1 MARDCIGCPAR
12 RHAADGGIR
21 RMQRD
26 HTDPPPQSSSA
37 SVRTADELI
46 GALNS
51 AASGDVVT
59 LGADITVNPATFGTF
74 AVNKEVTID
83 CNGHKLSADNAGG
96 APLFTVSKGGTLTLV
111 DAQIDA
117 SGTVV
122 DTNAGTVVVRS
133 TGGTGISAGTF
144 VATNPGSLTIE
155 GGSFHASTAIVG
167 LSTGTIEVRS
177 GAFYSNKDC
186 FNDIIGNATFRDA
199 TMTAADGGYCLT
211 VLQDGNV
218 EIYGGKYTA
227 TDDCI
232 FSSGKVVL
240 HVGASFEATNDS
252 DGCLSGDGYDIA
264 DDAMASP
271 MDWQEASKVEF
282 ITSAITVRFYSEGAL
297 VGEAQGTPANRAFP
311 NDPVSSTGSAFCYWA
326 DKDGNRVDS
335 LSSLTADTDL
345 YATFADKT
353 YTVTFNDN
361 GKTTSK
367 TALVNTPLG
376 QVPGL
381 DRKDDGDH
389 FRCWKLGNR
398 LVDESTT
405 TPLQSNLTLTAVY
418 GSKVMNLGELKAAVA
433 AQDPA
438 IELGADIEVPETI
451 TIGYDCIING
461 CGHKLLRSKSHDKG
475 ALLAVACPGGD
486 GQQGLTLMVHGA
498 TLDGQNVEADTAAVT
513 AGEGTTLVLDHTTV
527 EKNTNADG
535 DGGGIYADE
544 ARVELNDCTIRG
556 NSAGGNGG
564 GLFLEGQEPGNLV
577 SITNS
582 TISGNAAAYGG
593 GGIGF
598 GHCLVHLYG
607 STSIAQNTAKDG
619 GGAHS
624 ANGNEDTSILYM
636 HDDSRITGNTATGQG
651 GGVNCEEMSLV
662 MYDDS
667 SIDNNKAAGDGGGVR
682 VSFYG
687 MRQLGGVIRDN
698 QAGGSGGGVYVDHA
712 SSLTAGMMY
721 DNTASQQG
729 DDLYNNSGLQSLY
742 PQQGDRRYG
751 DGNSGDLRTVQTQ
764 AIPGYYPA
772 DQGSVLVPWYGWFV
786 DGDNSGSGRFPG
798 DIAKGTLVSE
808 QNGNTGILTGDEEGV
823 GVKAIWYGLLL
834 AYDANY
840 EGTTEHQYDERA
852 YAPGSDAT
860 VRDGLFHR
868 PGYRFTGWNT
878 EKDGSGKTYESGDA
892 LTMNKSQVLYAQW
905 ERDDTP
911 TTPDNPDTPSRPA
924 NPTTPSA
931 TPAGTAVSDN
941 QPAPEPEK
949 ALPQTGDDSLK
960 QIAAAA
966 SAGVA
971 ATAGSVIALKR
982 RKLS

>member
-1 MARDCIGCPAR
+1 MPESP
-12 RHAADGGIR
+12 
-21 RMQRD
+21 
-26 HTDPPPQSSSA
+26 T
-37 SVRTADELI
+37 TTDELI
-46 GALNS
+46 GALNA

-59 LGADITVNPATFGTF
+59 LGADITVDPATFGTF
-74 AVNKEVTID
+74 AVNKEIAID

-96 APLFTVSKGGTLTLV
+96 APLFTVSRDGTLTLV

-122 DTNAGTVVVRS
+122 DTNAGAVVVRS
-133 TGGTGISAGTF
+133 TVGAGISAGTF
-144 VATNPGSLTIE
+144 VATNSGSLTIE
-155 GGSFHASTAIVG
+155 GGSFHASTAIVD
-167 LSTGTIEVRS
+167 LCLPTGTIEVRS
-177 GAFYSNKDC
+177 GTFCSNKDC
-186 FNDIIGNATFRDA
+186 FNTIIGKATFRDA
-199 TMTAADGGYCLT
+199 TMTAANGGNCLT
-211 VLQDGNV
+211 VLKSGNA

-232 FSSGKVVL
+232 ISSGKVVL
-240 HVGASFEATNDS
+240 HIGASFEATNDS
-252 DGCLSGDGYDIA
+252 DGCLSGDGYEISDE
-264 DDAMASP
+264 AMASP
-271 MDWQEASKVEF
+271 ADWQKASKVEF

-297 VGEAQGTPANRAFP
+297 FSEVQGTPANRAFP

-345 YATFADKT
+345 YATFADRT

-361 GKTTSK
+361 GKVTSK

-398 LVDESTT
+398 FVDESTT
-405 TPLQSNLTLTAVY
+405 TPLQSNLTLTAAY
-418 GSKVMNLGELKAAVA
+418 GSKVMNLEELRDAVA

-461 CGHKLLRSKSHDKG
+461 CGHKLLRSKSHDEG
-475 ALLAVACPGGD
+475 ALLAVAGPGGD
-486 GQQGLTLMVHGA
+486 GQQGPTLMVHDA
-498 TLDGQNVEADTAAVT
+498 TLDGQNVEADTAAIT

-527 EKNTNADG
+527 EKSTNADG
-535 DGGGIYADE
+535 DGGGIYAND
-544 ARVELNDCTIRG
+544 AGVELSNCTIRD
-556 NSAGGNGG
+556 NSAGSNGG
-564 GLFLEGQEPGNLV
+564 GLFLGGWMPGNL
-577 SITNS
+577 ITITDS
-582 TISGNAAAYGG
+582 TISGNTATYGG

-598 GHCLVHLYG
+598 EHCLVHLYG
-607 STSIAQNTAKDG
+607 DTTIAQNTAEDG

-624 ANGNEDTSILYM
+624 KNGNEDTCVLYM
-636 HDDSRITGNTATGQG
+636 HNSSRITGNTATRQG
-651 GGVNCEEMSLV
+651 GGVKCEEMSLV

-667 SIDNNKAAGDGGGVR
+667 SIDNNTAAEDGGGVY
-682 VSFYG
+682 VGFYG
-687 MRQLGGVIRDN
+687 MRQLGGTIRDN
-698 QAGGSGGGVYVDHA
+698 HAGGSGGGVYVDNA

-721 DNTASQQG
+721 DNTAGQQG
-729 DDLYNNSGLQSLY
+729 DDLYNNSGMQSLY

-751 DGNSGDLRTVQTQ
+751 DGNSGDLRTVQAQ

-786 DGDNSGSGRFPG
+786 DGDDSGSGRFPG

-860 VRDGLFHR
+860 VRDVLFHR

-878 EKDGSGKTYESGDA
+878 EKDGSGRTYASGDA

-905 ERDDTP
+905 ERDDSP
-911 TTPDNPDTPSRPA
+911 TTPDNPGKPSQPD
-924 NPTTPSA
+924 NPTTPSV
-931 TPAGTAVSDN
+931 TPAGTAASDN
-941 QPAPEPEK
+941 QPAPEPKK
-949 ALPQTGDDSLK
+949 ALPQTGDGSMAP
-960 QIAAAA
+960 IAVMAGV
-966 SAGVA
+966 GVA
-971 ATAGSVIALKR
+971 AAIGGASALR
-982 RKLS
+982 RH

>member
-1 MARDCIGCPAR
+1 MARDRVGCPAR
-12 RHAADGGIR
+12 QHAANGGAR

-37 SVRTADELI
+37 SVTTADELI
-46 GALNS
+46 GALNA

-59 LGADITVNPATFGTF
+59 LGADITVDPATFGTF
-74 AVNKEVTID
+74 TVNKEVTID
-83 CNGHKLSADNAGG
+83 FNGHKLSADNAAG
-96 APLFTVSKGGTLTLV
+96 APLFAVSKGVTLTLL

-144 VATNPGSLTIE
+144 VATNPGSLTID

-177 GAFYSNKDC
+177 GTFYSNKDC
-186 FNDIIGNATFRDA
+186 FNNIIGKATFRDA
-199 TMTAADGGYCLT
+199 TITAANGGNCLS

-240 HVGASFEATNDS
+240 HIGASFEATNDS
-252 DGCLSGDGYDIA
+252 DGCLQGPGYEIA
-264 DDAMASP
+264 DEAMASP
-271 MDWQEASKVEF
+271 TDWQKASKVEF
-282 ITSAITVRFYSEGAL
+282 VTSAITVRFYSEGAL
-297 VGEAQGTPANRAFP
+297 FSEIQGTPANRAFP

-335 LSSLTADTDL
+335 LSSFTADTDL
-345 YATFADKT
+345 YATFADRT

-418 GSKVMNLGELKAAVA
+418 GSKVMNLEELRGAVA

-461 CGHKLLRSKSHDKG
+461 CGHKLLRSKSHDEG
-475 ALLAVACPGGD
+475 ALLAVAGPGGD
-486 GQQGLTLMVHGA
+486 GQQGPTLMVHDA
-498 TLDGQNVEADTAAVT
+498 TLDGQNVEADTAAIT
-513 AGEGTTLVLDHTTV
+513 AGEGTTLLLDHTTV

-535 DGGGIYADE
+535 DGGGIYAND
-544 ARVELNDCTIRG
+544 ADVELSNCTIRD
-556 NSAGGNGG
+556 NSAGSNGG
-564 GLFLEGQEPGNLV
+564 GLFLEGWTPGNL
-577 SITNS
+577 ITITDS
-582 TISGNAAAYGG
+582 TISGNTATYDG

-598 GHCLVHLYG
+598 EHCLVHLYG
-607 STSIAQNTAKDG
+607 NTTIAQNAAEDG
-619 GGAHS
+619 GGVNS
-624 ANGNEDTSILYM
+624 GNGNEDTCALYM
-636 HDDSRITGNTATGQG
+636 HDSSRITGNTATRQG
-651 GGVNCEEMSLV
+651 GGVKCGEMSLV

-667 SIDNNKAAGDGGGVR
+667 SIDNNTAAEDGGGVY
-682 VSFYG
+682 VGFYG

-698 QAGGSGGGVYVDHA
+698 HAGGSGGGVYVDHA

-721 DNTASQQG
+721 DNTADQQG
-729 DDLYNNSGLQSLY
+729 DDLHNNSGLQSLY
-742 PQQGDRRYG
+742 PQQSDRRCG

-786 DGDNSGSGRFPG
+786 DGDDSGSGRFPG

-878 EKDGSGKTYESGDA
+878 EKDGSGKTYVSGDA

-924 NPTTPSA
+924 SPTTPSA

-941 QPAPEPEK
+941 QPAPEPKK
-949 ALPQTGDDSLK
+949 ALPQTGDGSMVP
-960 QIAAAA
+960 IVVVAGV
-966 SAGVA
+966 GVA
-971 ATAGSVIALKR
+971 AAIGGASALKR
-982 RKLS
+982 H

>member
-1 MARDCIGCPAR
+1 ME
-12 RHAADGGIR
+12 
-21 RMQRD
+21 
-26 HTDPPPQSSSA
+26 SA
-37 SVRTADELI
+37 LTSATTADELI
-46 GALNS
+46 GALNA

-59 LGADITVNPATFGTF
+59 LGADITVDPATFETF

-122 DTNAGTVVVRS
+122 GTNAGAVVVRS
-133 TGGTGISAGTF
+133 SVGAGISAGTF

-177 GAFYSNKDC
+177 GAFYSNKNC
-186 FNDIIGNATFRDA
+186 FNNIIGKATFRDA

-252 DGCLSGDGYDIA
+252 DGCLYGPGYEIA
-264 DDAMASP
+264 DEAMASP
-271 MDWQEASKVEF
+271 TDWQKASKVEF

-297 VGEAQGTPANRAFP
+297 FSEIQGTPANRAFP

-326 DKDGNRVDS
+326 DKDGNKVSD
-335 LSSLTADTDL
+335 LSSLVADTDL

-418 GSKVMNLGELKAAVA
+418 GSKVMNLKELKDAIA

-451 TIGYDCIING
+451 TVDYDCAIKGGN
-461 CGHKLLRSKSHDKG
+461 HKLFRSKSHDKG
-475 ALLAVACPGGD
+475 TLLSVAGPGAEGR
-486 GQQGLTLMVHGA
+486 QGPTLVVSDT

-527 EKNTNADG
+527 EQNTNVG
-535 DGGGIYADE
+535 DGGGVYAHD
-544 ARVELNDCTIRG
+544 AHLELSDCTIRG

-598 GHCLVHLYG
+598 EHCLVHLYG

-636 HDDSRITGNTATGQG
+636 HDDSRITRNAVTGRG
-651 GGVNCEEMSLV
+651 GGVKCEEMSLV

-667 SIDNNKAAGDGGGVR
+667 SIDNNKAAGDGGGVY
-682 VSFYG
+682 VGFYG

-721 DNTASQQG
+721 DNTAGQQG
-729 DDLYNNSGLQSLY
+729 DDLYNNSDLRALY

-840 EGTTEHQYDERA
+840 EGTADHQYDERA
-852 YAPGSDAT
+852 YVPGSDAT

-878 EKDGSGKTYESGDA
+878 EKDGSGKTYASGDA

-924 NPTTPSA
+924 SPTTPSA

-941 QPAPEPEK
+941 QPVPEPKK
-949 ALPQTGDDSLK
+949 ALPQTGDGSMVP
-960 QIAAAA
+960 IVVVAGV
-966 SAGVA
+966 GVA
-971 ATAGSVIALKR
+971 AAIGGASALKR
-982 RKLS
+982 H